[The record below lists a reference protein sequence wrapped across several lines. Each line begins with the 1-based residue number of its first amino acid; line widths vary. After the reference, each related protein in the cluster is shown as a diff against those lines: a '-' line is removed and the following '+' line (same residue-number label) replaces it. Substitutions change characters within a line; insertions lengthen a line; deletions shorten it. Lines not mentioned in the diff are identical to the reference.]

1 MSSELYVVANRGRTI
16 CLPVTLEVASTIK
29 HNLNIEFATDAYTI
43 RQVTE
48 HEISAVGTVG
58 GVGVAEEGD
67 RPVEAA

>member
-16 CLPVTLEVASTIK
+16 CLPVTLEIAAAIR
-29 HNLNIEFATDAYTI
+29 HNLNVEFATDVYTV

-48 HEISAVGTVG
+48 HEINAVGTAR
-58 GVGVAEEGD
+58 GVDVAEEGD